1 MALFNLTEQAQ
12 ALGNIITIDA
22 FIYLF
27 LNTVNFAFKPLK
39 RAPDKPPEM
48 KKSQIELI
56 SFFKLCIELN
66 FILRGTHAYVPITA
80 INRNIGISIV

>member
-48 KKSQIELI
+48 KKKSDRT
-56 SFFKLCIELN
+56 N
-66 FILRGTHAYVPITA
+66 FIFQ
-80 INRNIGISIV
+80 IVY